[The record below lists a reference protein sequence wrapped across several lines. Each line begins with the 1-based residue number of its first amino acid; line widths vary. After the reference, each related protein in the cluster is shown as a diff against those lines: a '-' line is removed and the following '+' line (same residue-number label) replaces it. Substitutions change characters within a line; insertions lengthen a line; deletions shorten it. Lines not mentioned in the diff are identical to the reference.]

1 MDKDELIQLG
11 LTDEQATKI
20 ISKIANNYV
29 AKTEME
35 TYKTE
40 NEQLKIDIKTRD
52 KQLEELKK
60 IDAKGLQKKIE
71 ELQTENQASKETYEA
86 QIKQIKIDN
95 AIEKALTTAK
105 AKNIKAVKALL
116 DLENTELLEDG
127 TIKNLDK
134 QIKSLQSAEDSKFMF
149 DIKTNSEP
157 TITGASPYEPTDNT
171 QNSSAMGIG
180 LKYAQKYS
188 AKFDTAPKN

>member
-11 LTDEQATKI
+11 LTGEQATKI
-20 ISKIANNYV
+20 ISKITNNYV
-29 AKTEME
+29 AKTEIE

-71 ELQTENQASKETYEA
+71 ELQIENQASKETYEA

-157 TITGASPYEPTDNT
+157 TITGATPYEPTDNT
-171 QNSSAMGIG
+171 QNSSGMGIG